1 MVRSFPSL
9 QTNLAGRG
17 QKLPNPLRIQPG
29 PTTRHAQKL
38 DQAPQPPAPNHAGQN
53 STVFYQD
60 VQQMRDLHEEVIAP
74 HGLPVVRKAVLVPI
88 TVMLLHQNAFF
99 DSPTMPRPQVTTL
112 IHVIPVPANPRN
124 PPLPTLLLPPLHR

>member
-38 DQAPQPPAPNHAGQN
+38 DQAPQPPAPNHAGQT

-112 IHVIPVPANPRN
+112 MHVLPVQEYAGDPRVARR
-124 PPLPTLLLPPLHR
+124 LLHHRW